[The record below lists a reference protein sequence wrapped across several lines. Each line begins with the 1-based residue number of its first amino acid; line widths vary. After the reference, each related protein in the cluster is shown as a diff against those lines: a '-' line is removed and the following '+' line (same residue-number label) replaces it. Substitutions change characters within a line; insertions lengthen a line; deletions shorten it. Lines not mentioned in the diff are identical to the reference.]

1 MRGRSGES
9 SDAAV
14 RVISGPGRSGAPG
27 GGAVFGKFEL
37 VAALPPTS
45 PEIFEP
51 FLGFGRGGFVEVGRK
66 KSGGAKDDGFAV
78 LGRESVEF
86 FGGKAL
92 REEAHGK
99 AVGGEAHGGGKEFP
113 EGLRKAVE

>member
-14 RVISGPGRSGAPG
+14 GVISGPGRASAPG
-27 GGAVFGKFEL
+27 GGAVFGKFEF

-45 PEIFEP
+45 PKIFEP
-51 FLGFGRGGFVEVGRK
+51 FLGFGWGGFVEGGRK

-78 LGRESVEF
+78 FGRESVELF
-86 FGGKAL
+86 CGKAL

-99 AVGGEAHGGGKEFP
+99 AVGGEAHGSSEGFP

>member
-9 SDAAV
+9 TDSAV
-14 RVISGPGRSGAPG
+14 RVIAGPGRAGAPG
-27 GGAVFGKFEL
+27 GSAVFGEFEL
-37 VAALPPTS
+37 VAVLPPTS

-51 FLGFGRGGFVEVGRK
+51 FLGLGRGGFVKGGRK
-66 KSGGAKDDGFAV
+66 KSGGAKDDGCAV
-78 LGRESVEF
+78 FGRESVEF

-99 AVGGEAHGGGKEFP
+99 AVGGEAHGSGEGFP